1 MSEKKGNTEDDWNTL
16 EELHELIRA
25 EALEKLVKIKG
36 SILLEMQYDSNHKGW
51 DMVHQ
56 FVNNGGHTVTTY
68 EYLVD
73 TELYAFNDPTR
84 GIRKNRLGFYCNCAA
99 MDKKPER

>member
-56 FVNNGGHTVTTY
+56 FVNNGGTHRY
-68 EYLVD
+68 NL
-73 TELYAFNDPTR
+73 
-84 GIRKNRLGFYCNCAA
+84 
-99 MDKKPER
+99 